1 MGTQKKLHH
10 VILLMDAV
18 IKFVEDASYH
28 GSINKSSAKLGELT
42 LQLTISALAVSRNL
56 STLIPAK

>member
-1 MGTQKKLHH
+1 
-10 VILLMDAV
+10 MDAV
-18 IKFVEDASYH
+18 IKFVEDAPYH